1 MKPTKPASD
10 PGPLG
15 AGVGSRSDPGPS
27 GAGVGSRSDPG
38 PLAIQARQPQIVVW
52 HKKILFWNLKVFFEM
67 VEVEL
72 GSFTP
77 NGY

>member
-1 MKPTKPASD
+1 VPVLDQEAIQARQVPVLD
-10 PGPLG
+10 QE
-15 AGVGSRSDPGPS
+15 
-27 GAGVGSRSDPG
+27 
-38 PLAIQARQPQIVVW
+38 AIQARQPRIVVW

>member
-1 MKPTKPASD
+1 VPVLD
-10 PGPLG
+10 QE
-15 AGVGSRSDPGPS
+15 
-27 GAGVGSRSDPG
+27 
-38 PLAIQARQPQIVVW
+38 AIQARQPRIVVW